1 MLETLT
7 LKVKNARGAKKARN
21 GKAKAWERFAYLS

>member
-21 GKAKAWERFAYLS
+21 GKAKA